1 VAVLPEDAYH
11 PLALVLRAGER
22 LGASRVPAGVSAW
35 DRMCRE
41 DWWMFSKI
49 LLPLDGSELSLKAAD
64 HAKALAEATK
74 ATVVLVQV
82 IDSEAQLI
90 SQASGITIEP
100 IAMGEVTVDAARSA
114 VAAQRAAAQQNLDA
128 VKATLEGAGL
138 SVETVIRE
146 GQPGEEIVDAVQEHG
161 CDVVVIATHGRTGFR
176 RAILGSVADHV
187 ARHTPTASVLLI
199 RPTSE

>member
-1 VAVLPEDAYH
+1 
-11 PLALVLRAGER
+11 
-22 LGASRVPAGVSAW
+22 
-35 DRMCRE
+35 
-41 DWWMFSKI
+41 MFSKI

-74 ATVVLVQV
+74 ASIVLVQV

-114 VAAQRAAAQQNLDA
+114 VAAQRAAAQQTLDS
-128 VKATLEGAGL
+128 VKETLEAAGIQ
-138 SVETVIRE
+138 VETSIRE
-146 GQPGEEIVDAVQEHG
+146 GQPGEEIVEAVQEYG

-199 RPTSE
+199 RPATN